1 MATSARRAHGTLLKI
16 GDGGGTEVFTTIAEV
31 LDISGG
37 GYEVQTEDA
46 TSHDSAGWYE
56 SVPVLKKGQDVTF
69 DLLYYSA
76 TIQDTLETDQANL
89 TRRNFTLVMTPAT
102 GVTDTRAFAA
112 YIKNVE
118 IQAPVAGVLRM
129 SVTLE
134 VTGAIT
140 KTIS

>member
-1 MATSARRAHGTLLKI
+1 MPTAARRAHGTLLKI
-16 GDGGGTEVFTTIAEV
+16 GDGGGTEAFTTIAEV

-37 GYEVQTEDA
+37 GYEVMTEDA
-46 TSHDSAGWYE
+46 TSHDSSGWYE
-56 SVPVLKKGQDVTF
+56 SAPTLKKGQEVTF
-69 DLLYYSA
+69 DLLYSSA
-76 TIQDTLETDQANL
+76 TTQDTLETDQGNL
-89 TRRNFTLVMTPAT
+89 TRRNFQLVMTPST

-118 IQAPVAGVLRM
+118 LQAPVAGLLRM

-134 VTGAIT
+134 PTGAVT

>member
-1 MATSARRAHGTLLKI
+1 MATAARRAHGTLLKI
-16 GDGGGTEVFTTIAEV
+16 HDGISTYTTIAEV

-46 TSHDSAGWYE
+46 TSHDSGGWYE
-56 SVPVLKKGQDVTF
+56 SAPVIKKGQEVTF
-69 DLLYYSA
+69 DLLYSSA
-76 TIQDTLETDQANL
+76 TTQDTLETDQANM
-89 TRRNFTLVMTPAT
+89 TLRLFQIVMTPAN

-112 YIKNVE
+112 YIKNIE
-118 IQAPVAGVLRM
+118 YSLPVAGLIRA

-134 VTGAIT
+134 PSGAVT